1 MDMENA
7 APISFD
13 ETDTEALLEQRAA
26 VPNKRRKGLCV
37 VASLLLSGAAAMYA
51 KAAFSHVEVHNPE
64 KVVIQKYE
72 ETVVIPPYEQ
82 CSKTTDNCMSSKCCK
97 VTGYKC
103 FMKDADDASCKQ
115 ECNPA
120 KDGWCTELVNL
131 KPVRTAGAR
140 LFCFGFYT
148 KNTGN
153 PKPSSE
159 LDLFKTQLKLGVSLF
174 GCPKWAVFSDVEVE
188 LSPGPPT
195 RITTIKVDDVDGNF
209 HLFKRKKTKTWVN
222 AMMFY
227 QAWKNIRDNN
237 LAAGSD
243 WVVKVDA
250 DAVFLPA
257 RLLRTVEGYKVPAG
271 GVYIENCQKV
281 MFGFFGNLEV
291 VSSDGFASFLSNLET
306 CKATLDW
313 KGEDPDWKY
322 GPWGEDLFMQKCMD
336 KIGVSKVSNFTLTN
350 DGACKADRPETIQKI
365 KNLKWSP
372 NCNDANS
379 VSYHPFK
386 NLSGYFQCLAITQQI
401 AGETR

>member
-1 MDMENA
+1 
-7 APISFD
+7 
-13 ETDTEALLEQRAA
+13 
-26 VPNKRRKGLCV
+26 
-37 VASLLLSGAAAMYA
+37 
-51 KAAFSHVEVHNPE
+51 
-64 KVVIQKYE
+64 
-72 ETVVIPPYEQ
+72 
-82 CSKTTDNCMSSKCCK
+82 
-97 VTGYKC
+97 
-103 FMKDADDASCKQ
+103 
-115 ECNPA
+115 
-120 KDGWCTELVNL
+120 
-131 KPVRTAGAR
+131 VRTAGAR

-153 PKPSSE
+153 PKPSAE

-336 KIGVSKVSNFTLTN
+336 KIGVSK
-350 DGACKADRPETIQKI
+350 R
-365 KNLKWSP
+365 W
-372 NCNDANS
+372 
-379 VSYHPFK
+379 
-386 NLSGYFQCLAITQQI
+386 CLQ
-401 AGETR
+401 G